1 MLEHI
6 LIPLDGSQLAEC
18 VLPHAVAIAQALD
31 SRVTLL
37 RVLGQPSAA
46 NATPS
51 VDPLGWHFGKVE
63 AKAYLDKLTIRL
75 QQAGLQVENALL
87 EGPTAER
94 IVEFA
99 VANHVK
105 LIILSSHG
113 QSGLSGW
120 NISSIVQK
128 IILRAYVPAMI
139 VRAYQ
144 PRVSDMENLHYRRL
158 LAPLDGSQRAECV
171 LPLATT
177 LARFH
182 KSQLLLAHLVS
193 RPEIPRRTPLTQE
206 EIELTDRLTELN
218 YLEATHYLE
227 QLESRLSPDVDLQL
241 IVRKGGTA
249 ALHDLVQQ
257 ESVDLV
263 ILSAHGYSGGAK
275 WPYGSMALS
284 FIAYG
289 ITPLL
294 IVQDISRDQAEKTE
308 AEMAATEYKGH

>member
-1 MLEHI
+1 
-6 LIPLDGSQLAEC
+6 
-18 VLPHAVAIAQALD
+18 
-31 SRVTLL
+31 L
-37 RVLGQPSAA
+37 RVLGQPSATS
-46 NATPS
+46 ATPS
-51 VDPLGWHFGKVE
+51 VDPLGWHFGKAE
-63 AKAYLDKLTIRL
+63 AKAYLDKMTIRL
-75 QQAGLQVENALL
+75 QKAGLQAENALL

-139 VRAYQ
+139 VPAYQ
-144 PRVSDMENLHYRRL
+144 PCVSDLENLHYRRL

-182 KSQLLLAHLVS
+182 KSQLLLAHLVH
-193 RPEIPRRTPLTQE
+193 RPEMPRRTPLTQE
-206 EIELTDRLTELN
+206 EIELTDRITELN
-218 YLEATHYLE
+218 YLEATYYLE
-227 QLESRLSPDVDLQL
+227 QLESRLSPDVEVHL
-241 IVRKGGTA
+241 IVREGGTA

-257 ESVDLV
+257 ENVDLV

-275 WPYGSMALS
+275 WPYGSIALS

-294 IVQDISRDQAEKTE
+294 IVQDISRDQAEKTQ